1 MTSPTSTPG
10 ASVEIL
16 KQDERGRVR
25 TSVERREA
33 LLDEF
38 EGSSLSGAKFAALVG
53 VKYATFANWVQKRK
67 KARQAEAAAGVVGEL
82 RAAPVRRGPV
92 RLFEA
97 FAEVAGGSRGGGLL
111 VELPGGGRMQVE
123 SPVQLQL
130 AAELLR
136 LLSAE
141 GARPC

>member
-1 MTSPTSTPG
+1 
-10 ASVEIL
+10 
-16 KQDERGRVR
+16 
-25 TSVERREA
+25 
-33 LLDEF
+33 
-38 EGSSLSGAKFAALVG
+38 VG

-67 KARQAEAAAGVVGEL
+67 KARQAEAAAGAAGEL

-97 FAEVAGGSRGGGLL
+97 FAEVAGSSRGDALV

-123 SPVQLQL
+123 SPMQLQL

>member
-1 MTSPTSTPG
+1 MTSPISTPG

-16 KQDERGRVR
+16 KQDQRGRVR
-25 TSVERREA
+25 TPVERREA

-38 EGSSLSGAKFAALVG
+38 EGSSLSGAKFAAMVG

-67 KARQAEAAAGVVGEL
+67 TARQAEAAEGAKGEL
-82 RAAPVRRGPV
+82 TAPVRRGPV

-97 FAEVAGGSRGGGLL
+97 FAEVAGSSRGAGLL

-136 LLSAE
+136 LLSAG